1 MDKILEYL
9 KKNGQKLDIDVAE
22 ATGMSLTNVR
32 SQLSELA
39 IKGKIM
45 TCHLTRYD
53 NEKTFE
59 NISCRI
65 SGYIPSAAPGRKSNA
80 YLSSIAKAEAETAKN

>member
-1 MDKILEYL
+1 MNEILQYL
-9 KKNGQKLDIDVAE
+9 KKHGEKLDIEIAV
-22 ATGMSLTNVR
+22 ATGISLTNVR
-32 SQLSELA
+32 LQLSELA
-39 IKGKIM
+39 AKGKIM

-65 SGYIPSAAPGRKSNA
+65 SGYIPPAAPGRKSKA
-80 YLSSIAKAEAETAKN
+80 QLSVEAETAKS